1 MNCSCKNFKLGT
13 NYVMGLLIAIAALI
27 PDQISKILILKHI
40 AEDTAVPVTPF
51 MNLVLVWN
59 KGISFGMFNNENSSF
74 GWIFIVISVAMVLGL
89 TAWLL
94 ISKDKFTAISLGLI
108 IGGAVGNIIDRVRLG
123 AVVDFIDVYV
133 SKYHWPAFNIAD
145 SCIAIGACIMLFITL
160 KYDEGKTDEASK

>member
-13 NYVMGLLIAIAALI
+13 NYVMGLLIAITSLI
-27 PDQISKILILKHI
+27 PDQISKVLILKHI
-40 AEDTAVPVTPF
+40 DEDTAVPVTPF

-59 KGISFGMFNNENSSF
+59 KGISFGMFNNENSNF

-89 TAWLL
+89 TVWLL

-123 AVVDFIDVYV
+123 AVVDFIDVFV

-160 KYDEGKTDEASK
+160 KYDGGKTNEASK